1 MFGASIKNARE
12 NGVGSAGFDSDAFA
26 DIWQGAGERGEVK
39 LLGLVLC
46 ELKEHDLQLGD
57 LAADR
62 CRVQRVAVGKQFG
75 FLFRCEH
82 VRDEQPAWGSLR
94 RVVET

>member
-39 LLGLVLC
+39 LLGLVLGQ
-46 ELKEHDLQLGD
+46 LREHDL
-57 LAADR
+57 
-62 CRVQRVAVGKQFG
+62 
-75 FLFRCEH
+75 
-82 VRDEQPAWGSLR
+82 
-94 RVVET
+94 

>member
-39 LLGLVLC
+39 LLGLVLG
-46 ELKEHDLQLGD
+46 ELNLNT
-57 LAADR
+57 
-62 CRVQRVAVGKQFG
+62 
-75 FLFRCEH
+75 
-82 VRDEQPAWGSLR
+82 PMGS
-94 RVVET
+94 EIM